1 MKMKAREV
9 ISISVLLI
17 FLAAAMPVVQAST
30 YTANH
35 SSERAFKDVI
45 KKYNCAQLVIQP
57 NYPPNQDT
65 CVNYPYNL
73 PINGTTNYYYN
84 EKQTGSI
91 TIETIGIG
99 SHSYS
104 FNGKAK
110 DELSKAQS
118 KWSADWYDWH
128 RECSQQYWYRGTPIL
143 SGNGAKCNKKSID
156 IWTDYVKDLYKI
168 AVEYNVPMNTLPYG
182 Y

>member
-1 MKMKAREV
+1 MKVKAREV

-17 FLAAAMPVVQAST
+17 FLAAAMPVVQAS
-30 YTANH
+30 TANH

-57 NYPPNQDT
+57 NYPPNQE
-65 CVNYPYNL
+65 CINYPYNL
-73 PINGTTNYYYN
+73 PSNGQTNYYYN

-91 TIETIGIG
+91 KIETLGTG
-99 SHSYS
+99 SHSNS

-128 RECSQQYWYRGTPIL
+128 RECDSRYWYRGTPIL
-143 SGNGAKCNKKSID
+143 SGEGKSCNEKSID